1 MDVKQ
6 KIYHVRFLF
15 VIIPEEQAK
24 IVFTMMNGNKAK
36 MTDEEKKANEAQ
48 AWMCT
53 TYYLTKKGYSD
64 EVVATVGIMGAIDG
78 PLQGA
83 AVGAAFG
90 GVAGFAM
97 GAIIGA

>member
-1 MDVKQ
+1 MRK
-6 KIYHVRFLF
+6 LM
-15 VIIPEEQAK
+15 A
-24 IVFTMMNGNKAK
+24 FTLVCAISGGSACLIK
-36 MTDEEKKANEAQ
+36 EKKANEAQ